1 MILNVGAGIARVLAR
16 PAKSLS
22 KPAILGALD
31 CHAERA
37 QHPKRNV
44 LDRCDFFVRM
54 ILCHKRCG
62 ARQMNTS
69 IFGFLRLDTCVLS
82 IPAWARAV
90 QLVALVSILSGA
102 AQAQTELR
110 LGTAAP
116 SMSPWGV
123 WVQDVADEIEAISG
137 GALRIRVIGD
147 AALGGEKTLLRQ
159 GMKGRLDMIM
169 ISNVYLSLIE
179 QEMDLVSSPFLFDTT
194 AQGSCVAVHH
204 LGSILEDSMDA
215 AQLVPLG
222 WLEVGN
228 VIVFSKD
235 PIAVPSDLE
244 GKKVRISETSVDM
257 LFSRRLGAIGVPLG
271 ISDTIL
277 SLQTG
282 SVDAAFLPAAY
293 GLSIGIH
300 KIAPHL
306 TVSNHTYL
314 IGAIA
319 VSRST
324 YDRLSPQE
332 RKWLEI
338 VTTSGSRLSA
348 TILDIEEKM
357 LSQLSDTGVS
367 VRQLSEDEKNAW
379 RTSAKGIQD
388 ELAASL
394 GENAVQVLARI
405 EAAKAAC
412 DG

>member
-1 MILNVGAGIARVLAR
+1 M
-16 PAKSLS
+16 KY
-22 KPAILGALD
+22 
-31 CHAERA
+31 
-37 QHPKRNV
+37 
-44 LDRCDFFVRM
+44 FV
-54 ILCHKRCG
+54 
-62 ARQMNTS
+62 
-69 IFGFLRLDTCVLS
+69 FGFLRLNTCVLS
-82 IPAWARAV
+82 ILAWARAV
-90 QLVALVSILSGA
+90 QLIAPVSIVTAIFLSVA

-116 SMSPWGV
+116 GASPWGV
-123 WVQDVADEIEAISG
+123 WVQDVTDEVEKASD

-179 QEMDLVSSPFLFDTT
+179 QEIDLVSSPFLFDTT
-194 AQGSCVAVHH
+194 AQGSCVTVNH
-204 LGSILEDSMDA
+204 LGSILEHSMES

-228 VIVFSKD
+228 VIVFSRD
-235 PIAVPSDLE
+235 PIAAPSDLE

-257 LFSRRLGAIGVPLG
+257 LFSRRLGAAGVPLG

-282 SVDAAFLPAAY
+282 RVDAAFLPSAY
-293 GLSIGIH
+293 GVGIGIH

-306 TVSNHTYL
+306 TISNHTRL
-314 IGAIA
+314 IGTIA
-319 VSRST
+319 VSKST

-338 VTTSGSRLSA
+338 VTSSSPRLSA
-348 TILDIEEKM
+348 TILDTEEKM
-357 LSQLSDTGVS
+357 LGQLSGADVS
-367 VRQLSEDEKNAW
+367 VRRLSESEKNAW
-379 RTSAKGIQD
+379 RTAAKGIQD
-388 ELAASL
+388 EFAASL
-394 GENAVQVLARI
+394 GESAVQFLARI

>member
-1 MILNVGAGIARVLAR
+1 MKTI
-16 PAKSLS
+16 
-22 KPAILGALD
+22 
-31 CHAERA
+31 
-37 QHPKRNV
+37 
-44 LDRCDFFVRM
+44 
-54 ILCHKRCG
+54 
-62 ARQMNTS
+62 
-69 IFGFLRLDTCVLS
+69 IFGFSRLITCVLS
-82 IPAWARAV
+82 ILAWARAV
-90 QLVALVSILSGA
+90 RPVAPASILTAILLNGA

-116 SMSPWGV
+116 SSSPWGV
-123 WVQDVADEIEAISG
+123 WVQDVADEIEKASD

-179 QEMDLVSSPFLFDTT
+179 QEIDLVSSPFLFDTT
-194 AQGSCVAVHH
+194 AQGSCVTVNH
-204 LGSILEDSMDA
+204 LGSILGDSMEN

-228 VIVFSKD
+228 VIVFSRD
-235 PIAVPSDLE
+235 PIATPSDLE

-257 LFSRRLGAIGVPLG
+257 MFSRRLGAVGVPLG

-282 SVDAAFLPAAY
+282 GVDAALLPAAF
-293 GLSIGIH
+293 GVGIGIH
-300 KIAPHL
+300 RIAPHL
-306 TVSNHTYL
+306 TVSNHTRL
-314 IGAIA
+314 IGTIA
-319 VSRST
+319 VSKST

-338 VTTSGSRLSA
+338 VTSSGPRLSK
-348 TILDIEEKM
+348 TILDTEEKM
-357 LSQLSDTGVS
+357 LSQLSDAGVS
-367 VRQLSEDEKNAW
+367 VRGLSEGERSAW
-379 RTSAKGIQD
+379 RTAAEGIQD
-388 ELAASL
+388 ELAVSL
-394 GENAVQVLARI
+394 GESAVQMLARI

>member
-1 MILNVGAGIARVLAR
+1 MCM
-16 PAKSLS
+16 LS
-22 KPAILGALD
+22 
-31 CHAERA
+31 
-37 QHPKRNV
+37 
-44 LDRCDFFVRM
+44 
-54 ILCHKRCG
+54 CHKVCRG
-62 ARQMNTS
+62 HQMKYFV
-69 IFGFLRLDTCVLS
+69 FGFLRLNTCVLS
-82 IPAWARAV
+82 ILAWARAV
-90 QLVALVSILSGA
+90 QLIAPVSIVTAIFLSVA

-116 SMSPWGV
+116 GASPWGV
-123 WVQDVADEIEAISG
+123 WVQDVTDEVEKASD

-179 QEMDLVSSPFLFDTT
+179 QEIDLVSSPFLFDTT
-194 AQGSCVAVHH
+194 AQGSCVTVNH
-204 LGSILEDSMDA
+204 LGSILEHSMES

-228 VIVFSKD
+228 VIVFSRD
-235 PIAVPSDLE
+235 PIAAPSDLE

-257 LFSRRLGAIGVPLG
+257 LFSRRLGAAGVPLG

-282 SVDAAFLPAAY
+282 RVDAAFLPSAY
-293 GLSIGIH
+293 GVGIGIH

-306 TVSNHTYL
+306 TISNHTRL
-314 IGAIA
+314 IGTIA
-319 VSRST
+319 VSKST

-338 VTTSGSRLSA
+338 VTSSSPRLSA
-348 TILDIEEKM
+348 TILDTEEKM
-357 LSQLSDTGVS
+357 LGQLSGADVS
-367 VRQLSEDEKNAW
+367 VRRLSESEKNAW
-379 RTSAKGIQD
+379 RTAAKGIQD
-388 ELAASL
+388 EFAASL
-394 GENAVQVLARI
+394 GESAVQFLARI